1 VFSIHSNICHSP
13 NKLTSLFTDGGG
25 IPENLFRR
33 KKIMQNNIS
42 IGDTSK
48 ITGVS
53 EKQLRYWE
61 NKNILTDIDRV
72 ICGARSYRR
81 YSYDQV
87 KFIKKVKERL
97 DRGFTLEASARLA
110 KEEAGEGG
118 EACQD

>member
-1 VFSIHSNICHSP
+1 
-13 NKLTSLFTDGGG
+13 
-25 IPENLFRR
+25 
-33 KKIMQNNIS
+33 
-42 IGDTSK
+42 
-48 ITGVS
+48 
-53 EKQLRYWE
+53 
-61 NKNILTDIDRV
+61 V